1 MPLNTRVITADYTSI
16 ESLTA
21 AFKGQ
26 DAVVSTINSTLTPES
41 QQELIVDAAI
51 NAGVK
56 RFISSE
62 FGSNTLEKK
71 STELAVFAHR
81 IAARKYLEKKA
92 AEGKITWTAIACGGF
107 LGWGTFFVSRTVLI

>member
-1 MPLNTRVITADYTSI
+1 M
-16 ESLTA
+16 
-21 AFKGQ
+21 
-26 DAVVSTINSTLTPES
+26 TLEN
-41 QQELIVDAAI
+41 QQELLIDAAI

-71 STELAVFAHR
+71 SAELAVFSRR

-92 AEGKITWTAIACGGF
+92 AEGKITWTTIACGAF
-107 LGWGTFFVSRTVLI
+107 LGWGMHILRLTYRNNLVFFSFPGD